1 MVERHRV
8 PLGREVS
15 VERGMVTLVSHTVS
29 RVSKVPRGLIF
40 KVLAARKKLEGWEAT
55 DAKPGFP
62 CDPVTM

>member
-29 RVSKVPRGLIF
+29 QISKLPRGLIF
-40 KVLAARKKLEGWEAT
+40 KVLAARKTLEGWEAMEV
-55 DAKPGFP
+55 KPGFP